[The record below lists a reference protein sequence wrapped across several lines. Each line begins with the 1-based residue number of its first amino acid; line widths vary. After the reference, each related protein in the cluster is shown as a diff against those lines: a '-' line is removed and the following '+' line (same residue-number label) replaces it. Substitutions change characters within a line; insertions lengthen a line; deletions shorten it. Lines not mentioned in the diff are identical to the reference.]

1 MLFIHFSASPEV
13 LVVHFC
19 STLGHPEVKKLLVL
33 MDRWKVLL
41 PIWRVC
47 TMIFDHFGKDL
58 TNFTFRHPLQEM

>member
-33 MDRWKVLL
+33 MGTTDGKF
-41 PIWRVC
+41 C
-47 TMIFDHFGKDL
+47 FQFGE
-58 TNFTFRHPLQEM
+58 FVR